1 MSGTL
6 NANYVQADVGTN
18 LNLNSGGAVGS
29 VIVANNGSITS
40 TTNGGLLAVGNTL
53 NYTDTGIIASFAGN
67 TASYG
72 YVVVQNQSP
81 ANTAYSS
88 YAVYNNTGNYME
100 IGVNSSNYSY
110 SAAGY
115 ANNNLQLANAGFI
128 YAANDMVVGTWGANS
143 IHFVTNGSTS
153 TTDAMNISSTGVT
166 TFANPIS
173 APNTFGFKNRIIN
186 GAMTIDQRNS
196 GASTTP
202 GSGSVYVVDRWK
214 SVTNVGSKYT
224 CQQTPSTTE
233 TGYATRIAAGF
244 QNYLAVTSNSA
255 YSVGSFDYFNIA
267 QPIEGFN
274 VADLMW
280 GTSSA
285 KTITISFW
293 VYSSLTGT
301 FSASLFNS
309 AANRCYLFTY
319 SIASANTWQQVSV
332 TVPGDTSGT
341 WVNNNGIGLD
351 LDFCLAGGSSVLGSA
366 GSWGGTLYRGATGQ
380 TSLVGTNGAT
390 FYITGVQLEV
400 GTQATSFDYRPYGT
414 ELALCQRYLPA
425 FASAGATQ
433 SQISMGQ
440 CLTSTTAACVVPFPV
455 SVRTPPTG
463 ISASGTFNM
472 TQSNGTSTSASLAF
486 SQSSTLCCQIIV
498 TGSGLSAGNATI
510 LAASPGGNGL
520 LLFTGCEL

>member
-115 ANNNLQLANAGFI
+115 ANNSLQLANAGFI

-186 GAMTIDQRNS
+186 GAMMIDQRNA
-196 GASTTP
+196 GASVTP
-202 GSGSVYVVDRWK
+202 AAGSYTLDRFAYQA
-214 SVTNVGSKYT
+214 TQASKFT
-224 CQQTPSTTE
+224 IQQTPSTTE
-233 TGYATRIAAGF
+233 TGYATRIASGF
-244 QNYLAVTSNSA
+244 TNYLACTVASAVT
-255 YSVGSFDYFNIA
+255 VGGGDYLFLDQRIEGYNIA
-267 QPIEGFN
+267 
-274 VADLMW
+274 DLSF
-280 GTSSA
+280 GTASA
-285 KTITISFW
+285 KTITLSFLA
-293 VYSSLTGT
+293 YSSLTGT
-301 FSASLFNS
+301 FGGAITNNGSSRNYPFS
-309 AANRCYLFTY
+309 Y
-319 SIASANTWQQVSV
+319 SIPVANTWTQISI
-332 TVPGDTSGT
+332 TIPGDGVAGAGAWLT
-341 WVNNNGIGLD
+341 NNSNGMQVLWSLG
-351 LDFCLAGGSSVLGSA
+351 CGSLYTQSA
-366 GSWGGTLYRGATGQ
+366 GAWTGSTAYGATGQ
-380 TSLVGTNGAT
+380 VNVVGTSGAT

-414 ELALCQRYLPA
+414 ELALCSRYA
-425 FASAGATQ
+425 KVYGGSQFAATGY
-433 SQISMGQ
+433 IAHNA
-440 CLTSTTAACVVPFPV
+440 STTAYVIFPTGTPMRTTPSLTCPSPSSV
-455 SVRTPPTG
+455 SVPGGYAVSSFNTIYTDTAGSIGAYVTLATG
-463 ISASGTFNM
+463 TAGEGICLYT
-472 TQSNGTSTSASLAF
+472 NGTTI
-486 SQSSTLCCQIIV
+486 T
-498 TGSGLSAGNATI
+498 LSA
-510 LAASPGGNGL
+510 
-520 LLFTGCEL
+520 EL